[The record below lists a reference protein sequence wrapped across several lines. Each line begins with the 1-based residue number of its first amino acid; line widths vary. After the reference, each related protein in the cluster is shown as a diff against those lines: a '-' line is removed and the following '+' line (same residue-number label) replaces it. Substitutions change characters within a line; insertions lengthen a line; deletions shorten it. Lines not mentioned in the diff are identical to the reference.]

1 MTSPPKLV
9 HCVFISWA
17 NTQNLRGWKRWVLV
31 EKLMPVKTSY
41 MLIWVVNKFAKFY
54 AKRLKRSE
62 NISKSFREATFL
74 KQPVLLPTTTRMT
87 LLTIFYVHVAGWE
100 NDRFKKVRI
109 RIGQIFRNYIVT
121 LDVVVVSTESLRE
134 EHVFRMNA
142 NSDCEKAVE
151 RSEYP
156 AVCLYNHCSP
166 WRHSYLHMQPYIGLQ
181 VYTIRHPSYWKVD
194 KTHECTI

>member
-109 RIGQIFRNYIVT
+109 RIGQIFRNYIIT
-121 LDVVVVSTESLRE
+121 ADAVVVSTQSLSP
-134 EHVFRMNA
+134 EHVFWMNA

-151 RSEYP
+151 RIEYP

-166 WRHSYLHMQPYIGLQ
+166 WRHSYLHTQA
-181 VYTIRHPSYWKVD
+181 
-194 KTHECTI
+194 